1 MAAKIGHEETKRRH
15 ADSDVA
21 SFTTGSYTIAYTS
34 MINERYNKHIFHLL
48 FLSLS
53 CVILKVRHN
62 ETVLEKRK
70 YFIAYSLIQVQNLI
84 SFYK

>member
-1 MAAKIGHEETKRRH
+1 MKGI
-15 ADSDVA
+15 
-21 SFTTGSYTIAYTS
+21 
-34 MINERYNKHIFHLL
+34 INIFFHLL

-84 SFYK
+84 SFYKILRSRMIMW